1 MAKDGGTDSNY
12 AAGWAALAEVGIQ
25 PAAKTLVYDA
35 VKEMAYPHDKMEGL
49 WVIDANRVGII
60 NDDDFAIEPNGS
72 GGVRQKVLG
81 NGKVDANTLYVVKL
95 AVPLY

>member
-1 MAKDGGTDSNY
+1 MA
-12 AAGWAALAEVGIQ
+12 AVGIQ
-25 PAAKTLVYDA
+25 PVAKTLVYDA
-35 VKEMAYPHDKMEGL
+35 VKEQAYPHDKMEGL

-95 AVPLY
+95 AQPLY